1 MNDVCRLMWWR
12 SEASVLLTPTSSRSQ
27 IEQRDQRVRTFL
39 TADQRRQLTALL
51 RRGTVPSRDEQAAH
65 HERLAHAL
73 ERQQRDAARKV
84 RVRSSSNIAAET
96 LTRRSVAPSCRDPAI
111 GYCQGTPLRNEIEA
125 RDANR
130 LAEATVATG
139 AISRMK
145 SKGRLS

>member
-65 HERLAHAL
+65 HERLAVLAQNYVTAVGRVQAGPCRL
-73 ERQQRDAARKV
+73 SGWTLIAMVQTADFRDGNDVAGRG
-84 RVRSSSNIAAET
+84 RLYGTRSRA
-96 LTRRSVAPSCRDPAI
+96 V
-111 GYCQGTPLRNEIEA
+111 
-125 RDANR
+125 
-130 LAEATVATG
+130 LAERKMRSAIMTVLKIA
-139 AISRMK
+139 R
-145 SKGRLS
+145 